1 MNDDSTKSGE
11 TGDAA
16 ENQEQPFE
24 YPHEDD
30 QYSNRTSHVA
40 QPGQEQDP
48 ASEKK
53 SGKRKPA
60 DHDDNDN
67 EKDDDDDDDDSD
79 DDEQETGKKKSVNKE
94 KKMPFLDHL
103 EELRWTI
110 MRSLVS
116 VVITSIACYIFS
128 KQIVDF
134 LRQPAP
140 EDFQLIYLS
149 PTEGFMIYIKVS
161 IYAGFVVAIPYIAF
175 QLWQFI
181 VPGLLE
187 KERKYVPHI
196 AFFTT
201 VCFLAGAAFAY
212 YLIVPFGLKFLLA
225 FQTDYLSATIAIGK
239 YLGFVVTLILVFG
252 VVFELPVLAFF
263 LSYIGLLTPE
273 FLIKY
278 RRYGIVIIFIAAALL
293 TPPDVFTQVMLAG
306 PLLILYEVSILVT
319 KMVRKKKQEE
329 ELEG

>member
-1 MNDDSTKSGE
+1 MNDDSPKNGE

-16 ENQEQPFE
+16 DNHQQPYE

-30 QYSNRTSHVA
+30 QYTNPSAHVEQTA
-40 QPGQEQDP
+40 RENTADENKAPQEKQ
-48 ASEKK
+48 EKK
-53 SGKRKPA
+53 SKDAGEKSGSKTDKTPKPDNKDKR
-60 DHDDNDN
+60 
-67 EKDDDDDDDDSD
+67 
-79 DDEQETGKKKSVNKE
+79 
-94 KKMPFLDHL
+94 MPFLDHL

-110 MRSLVS
+110 MRSLVA
-116 VVITSIACYIFS
+116 VVISSIVCYIFS

-134 LRQPAP
+134 LRYPAP
-140 EDFQLIYLS
+140 EDLQLIYLS

-161 IYAGFVVAIPYIAF
+161 ICAGLVVAFPYIAY

-187 KERKYVPHI
+187 RERKYVPHI

-201 VCFLAGAAFAY
+201 VCFLTGAAFAY

-252 VVFELPVLAFF
+252 AVFELPVLAFF

-273 FLIKY
+273 FLTKY
-278 RRYGIVIIFIAAALL
+278 RRYGIVIIFIIAAVL
-293 TPPDVFTQVMLAG
+293 TPPDVFTQLMLAG
-306 PLLILYEVSILVT
+306 PLLILYEISILIT
-319 KMVRKKKQEE
+319 KLVRKKKQAA